1 MKKFLIVLFSAIV
14 VLSLTSCGD
23 PEFYGYI
30 TVNSIEKYSA
40 ESKLDSDYR
49 YDVYCKSNMGGLHLF
64 TNYAYQVGD
73 TLGSRRQFL
82 GNSLNSSKSL
92 VETNDSLRRA
102 IKNKQIVIDSMSV
115 ELAQKNALLKYLTPS
130 K

>member
-23 PEFYGYI
+23 PEFHGYI
-30 TVNSIEKYSA
+30 TVNSIEKYGV
-40 ESKLDSDYR
+40 ESKDYR
-49 YDVYCKSNMGGLHLF
+49 YDVYCKTNMGNGLHLF

-92 VETNDSLRRA
+92 VETNDSLRRV
-102 IKNKQIVIDSMSV
+102 IKNKQVVIDSMSV